1 MFFPNVRATDAI
13 GRKRGYSYAEAVALS
28 ERSKAD
34 CIVIKLPLY
43 LLFQKFE
50 LGIFCAKR
58 GALFHELHNHLSV
71 ELQKECRN
79 KVICSAKTT
88 NPALPSHCTIAAH
101 PYTCTGL
108 GRLTHFLPEIV
119 VSY

>member
-1 MFFPNVRATDAI
+1 MFFSNVRTTDAI
-13 GRKRGYSYAEAVALS
+13 GRKRGYSYAEAVALA
-28 ERSKAD
+28 ERFKAG

-58 GALFHELHNHLSV
+58 GALFHDLHNHLSV
-71 ELQKECRN
+71 ELQKKCRN

-88 NPALPSHCTIAAH
+88 NPALFCFNLAVI
-101 PYTCTGL
+101 
-108 GRLTHFLPEIV
+108 
-119 VSY
+119 